1 MNEER
6 LKELSVIEVKQ
17 SEMDADFEGILKKQ
31 SIKRTFHWQIPATI
45 LGAVIIFCLI
55 LLTGPLNRSPVT
67 ATGEGEI
74 KSVSYSYSDLEP
86 TSKWLAGVRTI
97 HNDAELEKIQ
107 TYFNEAFIVPNT
119 LHEANHFYNVRIK
132 FKNGETEVY
141 EYYWGTNVEF
151 LYERSK
157 DIVYQLE
164 TDRVE
169 LLWLFD
175 ENSLK
180 KDRTKFISLFV
191 IMCLFTFM
199 KWRIDHKMMK
209 ETGLNQKP
217 PQHSSIWQTISY
229 IGIGIILPF
238 ALYVLHLLH
247 VFILIALTM
256 LNYVICFTI
265 ERKGENSEWRKKLL
279 LLNFIYMTCFIYVLL
294 FL

>member
-6 LKELSVIEVKQ
+6 LKELNVIEVKQ
-17 SEMDADFEGILKKQ
+17 SKMDADFEGILKKQ
-31 SIKRTFHWQIPATI
+31 SSSKRTFYWQIPTTI

-74 KSVSYSYSDLEP
+74 KSVSFSNFDLEP

-107 TYFNEAFIVPNT
+107 KYFNEASIVPNT
-119 LHEANHFYNVRIK
+119 LHEANYWNNVRVK
-132 FKNGETEVY
+132 FENGETEIY

-151 LYERSK
+151 LYERSTS
-157 DIVYQLE
+157 IVYQLA

-169 LLWLFD
+169 LLWLFE
-175 ENSLK
+175 ENNLT

-191 IMCLFTFM
+191 IICLFIFM
-199 KWRIDHKMMK
+199 KWRIDNIMMK
-209 ETGLNQKP
+209 ETGLNKKP

-229 IGIGIILPF
+229 VGIGIILPF
-238 ALYVLHLLH
+238 TLFALHLLY

-256 LNYVICFTI
+256 LNYVICLTI
-265 ERKGENSEWRKKLL
+265 ERKGENSEWRKKLYYYL
-279 LLNFIYMTCFIYVLL
+279 ILYI
-294 FL
+294 

>member
-6 LKELSVIEVKQ
+6 LKELSAIEVKQ

-55 LLTGPLNRSPVT
+55 LLTGPLNTSPVT

-97 HNDAELEKIQ
+97 RNNEELEKIQ
-107 TYFNEAFIVPNT
+107 TYFNEKFIVPNT
-119 LHEANHFYNVRIK
+119 PNEANYMYNILVK
-132 FKNGETEVY
+132 FKNGEQEIY
-141 EYYWGTNVEF
+141 EYYWGIHEEF
-151 LYERSK
+151 LYERSTGV
-157 DIVYQLE
+157 VYQLA

-175 ENSLK
+175 KNSNS
-180 KDRTKFISLFV
+180 KDKTKFISLFV
-191 IMCLFTFM
+191 IICLFGFVN
-199 KWRIDHKMMK
+199 WRINNKMMK

-217 PQHSSIWQTISY
+217 PKYSSIWQTISF
-229 IGIGIILPF
+229 IGIGLILPF
-238 ALYVLHLLH
+238 TLFVFHLLH
-247 VFILIALTM
+247 IFILIILAL
-256 LNYVICFTI
+256 LYYVICLTI
-265 ERKGENSEWRKKLL
+265 ERKGENSGWRKKLFL
-279 LLNFIYMTCFIYVLL
+279 LDFVYMTCSFYVLM
-294 FL
+294 FI